1 MQDVMFPN
9 DPVEAREQML
19 RDNCD
24 QIEPRSFT
32 RSFNQDEVNDRRA
45 ELESV
50 SIQVAELED
59 ELAQVRADIKGRIKP
74 LLERRGKILDEL
86 KARGE
91 WVTADTYKFV
101 DVDEGRTAYY
111 SADGY
116 KIEERPITPEE
127 RQRNIIQATRFFN
140 RTGTDD

>member
-1 MQDVMFPN
+1 MDAFLFSN
-9 DPVEAREQML
+9 EPVEAREQLL

-24 QIEPRSFT
+24 QIVERSYT
-32 RSFNQDEVNDRRA
+32 RSFSQTEVNDRRA
-45 ELESV
+45 ELEQV

-59 ELAQVRADIKGRIKP
+59 ELAQIRADFKGRIKP

-91 WVTADTYKFV
+91 WVTGNCYKFV
-101 DVDEGRTAYY
+101 DMEEGKAGFY
-111 SADGY
+111 APEGNLL
-116 KIEERPITPEE
+116 EERPITPEE
-127 RQRNIIQATRFFN
+127 RQRNIIQATRFM

>member
-1 MQDVMFPN
+1 MFPN

-59 ELAQVRADIKGRIKP
+59 ELAQVRAD
-74 LLERRGKILDEL
+74 
-86 KARGE
+86 
-91 WVTADTYKFV
+91 TYKFV

-116 KIEERPITPEE
+116 KIEERAMTPEE
-127 RQRNIIQATRFFN
+127 RQRNIIQAARFL

>member
-59 ELAQVRADIKGRIKP
+59 ELAQVCADIKGRIKP

-91 WVTADTYKFV
+91 WVTADTFKFV
-101 DVDEGRTAYY
+101 DVEAGRTAYY

-116 KIEERPITPEE
+116 KIEERAMTPEE
-127 RQRNIIQATRFFN
+127 RQRNIIQAARFL

>member
-1 MQDVMFPN
+1 MFPN

-24 QIEPRSFT
+24 QIEQRSFT
-32 RSFNQDEVNDRRA
+32 RSFSQDEVNDRRA
-45 ELESV
+45 ELEQV

-59 ELAQVRADIKGRIKP
+59 ELAQIRADIKGRIKP
-74 LLERRGKILDEL
+74 LLERRGRILDEL

-101 DVDEGRTAYY
+101 DVEAGKTAYY
-111 SADGY
+111 AGDGH
-116 KIEERPITPEE
+116 KVEERAMTPEE
-127 RQRNIIQATRFFN
+127 RQRNIMQTVRFGNFHN
-140 RTGTDD
+140 ATGTDD